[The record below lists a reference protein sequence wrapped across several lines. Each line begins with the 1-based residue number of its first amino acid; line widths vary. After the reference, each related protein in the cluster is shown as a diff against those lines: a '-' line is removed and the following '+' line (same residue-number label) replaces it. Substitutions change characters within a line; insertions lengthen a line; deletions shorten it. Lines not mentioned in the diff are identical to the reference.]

1 MSKNFMATILAI
13 MSLGGWWMW
22 HKEDADFFEAWVGSM
37 AFFGCIFCA
46 LFTLAFAPIF
56 IPFN

>member
-1 MSKNFMATILAI
+1 MAIILAI

-22 HKEDADFFEAWVGSM
+22 HQKDADFFEAWVGSM

-46 LFTLAFAPIF
+46 LITLAFAPNF